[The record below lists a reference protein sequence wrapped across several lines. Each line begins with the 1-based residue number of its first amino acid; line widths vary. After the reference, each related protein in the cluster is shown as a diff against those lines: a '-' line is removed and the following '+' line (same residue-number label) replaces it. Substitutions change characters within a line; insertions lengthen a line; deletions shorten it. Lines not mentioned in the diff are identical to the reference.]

1 VANRRTDLRQRLV
14 SVVLGGAPVQGKLT
28 FGRVVKALIRKNK
41 NQEARA

>member
-28 FGRVVKALIRKNK
+28 FSRVVKAMLKS
-41 NQEARA
+41 